1 MPGRRG
7 SLQRGEAVAAYLF
20 LLPNIVGFLV
30 FTLFAVLA
38 SAGLALTNWDI
49 ISWPPDFV
57 GLRNFERL
65 LTVDETFHKV
75 LWNTTVFTV
84 ASVVASM
91 VLSLGVALAMNAA
104 LRGIVLFRTAYYLP
118 VVTSSVAV
126 AVVWT
131 WFYNPDFGPLSYY
144 VSALGISPP
153 QWLGSQEWALP
164 AVIIVAV
171 WKAIGYDM
179 IIWLAGLQGIPQHL
193 YEAAGIDG
201 ASRWRRFTSITLPL
215 LTPTTFFVLVISL
228 IRAFQV
234 FDIVQVMTDGGPADA
249 TRTMVVF
256 IYDQGFKYLKMG
268 YAAAVAWT
276 LFLIVFL
283 VTIVQWRVQKSWV
296 HYD

>member
-1 MPGRRG
+1 MREAGRRG
-7 SLQRGEAVAAYLF
+7 SLRRGETLAAYLF

-30 FTLFAVLA
+30 FTLIAVLA
-38 SAGLALTNWDI
+38 SAGIALTNWDI
-49 ISWPPDFV
+49 ISTPDFV

-65 LTVDETFHKV
+65 LGDESFLKV
-75 LWNTTVFTV
+75 LWNTTAFTV
-84 ASVVASM
+84 ASVAGSM
-91 VLSLGVALAMNAA
+91 LLSLGVALAMNTAI
-104 LRGIVLFRTAYYLP
+104 RGIVVFRTAYYLP

-131 WFYNPDFGPLSYY
+131 WFYNPDFGPLNYY
-144 VSALGISPP
+144 LTALGFRPP
-153 QWLGSQEWALP
+153 QWLGSPEWALP
-164 AVIIVAV
+164 AVIIVSV

-193 YEAAGIDG
+193 YEAAAIDG
-201 ASRWRRFTSITLPL
+201 AGRWRRFTAITLPM

-249 TRTMVVF
+249 TRTMVLF
-256 IYDQGFKYLKMG
+256 IYDQGFRYLKMG

-276 LFLIVFL
+276 LFVIIFLI
-283 VTIVQWRVQKSWV
+283 TIVQWRIQQRWV
-296 HYD
+296 HYE

>member
-1 MPGRRG
+1 MPERRG
-7 SLQRGEAVAAYLF
+7 SLRRGETLAAYLF

-30 FTLFAVLA
+30 FTLLAVVA
-38 SAGLALTNWDI
+38 SAGIALTNWDI
-49 ISWPPDFV
+49 ISTPDFV

-65 LTVDETFHKV
+65 LTIDDSFRKV
-75 LWNTTVFTV
+75 LWNTTAYTV

-91 VLSLGVALAMNAA
+91 VLSLGVAIAMNTA
-104 LRGIVLFRTAYYLP
+104 LRGIVIFRTAYYLP

-131 WFYNPDFGPLSYY
+131 WFYNPDFGPLNYY
-144 VSALGISPP
+144 LSAVGFKPP
-153 QWLGSQEWALP
+153 QWLGSPEWALP
-164 AVIIVAV
+164 AVIIVSV

-193 YEAAGIDG
+193 YEAAAIDG
-201 ASRWRRFTSITLPL
+201 AGRWRRFTAITLPM

-249 TRTMVVF
+249 TRTMVLY
-256 IYDQGFKYLKMG
+256 IYDQGVKFLKMG

-276 LFLIVFL
+276 LFVIVFL
-283 VTIVQWRVQKSWV
+283 ITIVQWRVQRSWV
-296 HYD
+296 HYE

>member
-1 MPGRRG
+1 VQGRRG

-20 LLPNIVGFLV
+20 LLPNIVGFLI
-30 FTLFAVLA
+30 FTLLAVLA
-38 SAGLALTNWDI
+38 SAGLALTSWDI

-65 LTVDETFHKV
+65 LTVDDTFQKV
-75 LWNTTVFTV
+75 LWNTTIFTV
-84 ASVVASM
+84 ASVAASM
-91 VLSLGVALAMNAA
+91 ILSLGVALAMNAA
-104 LRGIVLFRTAYYLP
+104 LRGIVFFRTAYYLP

-144 VSALGISPP
+144 LSSVGVRPP
-153 QWLGSQEWALP
+153 QWLGSPQWALP

-193 YEAAGIDG
+193 YEAASIDG
-201 ASRWRRFTSITLPL
+201 ASRWRRFTGITLPL

-249 TRTMVVF
+249 TRTMVLF

-276 LFLIVFL
+276 LFLIVFA
-283 VTIVQWRVQKSWV
+283 VTIVQWRVQKGWV
-296 HYD
+296 HYE

>member
-1 MPGRRG
+1 MKEAGRRG
-7 SLQRGEAVAAYLF
+7 SLRRGETLAAYLF

-30 FTLFAVLA
+30 FTLIAVLA
-38 SAGLALTNWDI
+38 SAGIALTNWDI
-49 ISWPPDFV
+49 ISTPDFV

-65 LTVDETFHKV
+65 LADESFLKV
-75 LWNTTVFTV
+75 LWNTTAFTV
-84 ASVVASM
+84 ASVAGSM
-91 VLSLGVALAMNAA
+91 LISLGVALAMNTAI
-104 LRGIVLFRTAYYLP
+104 RGIVVFRTAYYLP

-131 WFYNPDFGPLSYY
+131 WFYNPDFGPLNYY
-144 VSALGISPP
+144 LSALGFRPP
-153 QWLGSQEWALP
+153 QWLGSPEWALP
-164 AVIIVAV
+164 AVIIVSV

-193 YEAAGIDG
+193 YEAAAIDG
-201 ASRWRRFTSITLPL
+201 AGRWRRFTAITLPM

-249 TRTMVVF
+249 TRTMVLF
-256 IYDQGFKYLKMG
+256 IYDQGFRYLKMG

-276 LFLIVFL
+276 LFVIIFLI
-283 VTIVQWRVQKSWV
+283 TIVQWRVQQRWV

>member
-1 MPGRRG
+1 MRDVGRRG
-7 SLQRGEAVAAYLF
+7 SLRRGETLAAYLF

-30 FTLFAVLA
+30 FTLIAVLA
-38 SAGLALTNWDI
+38 SAGIALTNWDI
-49 ISWPPDFV
+49 ISTPDFV

-65 LTVDETFHKV
+65 IADESFLKV
-75 LWNTTVFTV
+75 LWNTTAFTV
-84 ASVVASM
+84 ASVAGSM
-91 VLSLGVALAMNAA
+91 LISLGVALAMNTAI
-104 LRGIVLFRTAYYLP
+104 RGIVVFRTAYYLP

-131 WFYNPDFGPLSYY
+131 WFYNPDFGPLNYY
-144 VSALGISPP
+144 LSALGFRPP
-153 QWLGSQEWALP
+153 QWLGSPEWALP
-164 AVIIVAV
+164 AVIIVSV

-193 YEAAGIDG
+193 YEAAAIDG
-201 ASRWRRFTSITLPL
+201 AGRWRRFTAITLPM

-249 TRTMVVF
+249 TRTMVLF
-256 IYDQGFKYLKMG
+256 IYDQGFRYLKMG

-276 LFLIVFL
+276 LFVIIFLI
-283 VTIVQWRVQKSWV
+283 TIVQWRVQQRWV
-296 HYD
+296 HYE